1 MKLSK
6 EDKKQ
11 FALCS
16 HSRTHNRH
24 FRERERWRNST
35 NSSPIIKLKQI
46 FEFIYVQSQKV
57 SLKLVT
63 RPALARLRK

>member
-24 FRERERWRNST
+24 FRERERDGEIAQT
-35 NSSPIIKLKQI
+35 HHQLLNSSKFLNLYMYKAKK
-46 FEFIYVQSQKV
+46 SH
-57 SLKLVT
+57 
-63 RPALARLRK
+63 